1 MEAISF
7 QTSDGWHLNGQLL
20 KHENPE
26 RITLIHAATGVP
38 SGYYKS
44 FAKWLSRQ
52 NRTHVVIYDYRDSTL
67 ENFAKLKK
75 SQVKMSDWG
84 IQDQSAALDYALK
97 EFPGLE
103 PHTIGHSLGGM
114 CLSHHKNAQHVVSHI
129 AVNAGPAYWK
139 NHPWHYTLQ
148 VILFWFLLGPVAT
161 KIFGFMP
168 GKLIGLNANLPK
180 EVYWQWRRWCVNTKF
195 FEIDWGQVIEK
206 PDLSTVCCDVRLIA
220 TKDDVMIPPDCVK
233 ALSKY
238 FPCAEITY
246 HEIDPKISNLKQIG
260 HIGIFSRKNAAV
272 WPQIIG

>member
-1 MEAISF
+1 MEVVSF
-7 QTSDGWHLNGQLL
+7 QTSDGWQLKGQLL
-20 KHENPE
+20 KYENPE
-26 RITLIHAATGVP
+26 RITIIHAATGVP

-44 FAKWLSRQ
+44 FAKWLSEE
-52 NRTHVVIYDYRDSTL
+52 NRTHVLIYDYRDSTL
-67 ENFAKLKK
+67 ESLAELKN

-84 IQDQSAALDYALK
+84 IQDQSTALDYALK
-97 EFPGLE
+97 EFPELE

-114 CLSHHKNAQHVVSHI
+114 CLSHHKNSHHVVSHI
-129 AVNAGPAYWK
+129 SVNAGPAYWK

-161 KIFGFMP
+161 KIFGYMP

-195 FEIDWGQVIEK
+195 FEVDWGQVIEK
-206 PDLSTVCCDVRLIA
+206 PDLSTVTCPVRLVA
-220 TKDDVMIPPDCVK
+220 TKDDVMIPPNCVK

-238 FPCAEITY
+238 FPNAQINY
-246 HEIDPKISNLKQIG
+246 HEIDPKSSNLRQIG